1 MKGIPLAWLQLM
13 HEKRRLVAA
22 ISGITFAVILMLV
35 QLGFEQALFT
45 SVTLFYSHLN
55 CELVILS
62 PLFQSMNAIA
72 TFSHR
77 RILEARGFEGVESA
91 HALYLGPAKWKNPV
105 THQARYIFVIG
116 MEPVAGVFDI
126 PELNQQ
132 IRKLEQPGAALF
144 DVLSRPEFGP
154 IQDLLRQHN
163 QVATE
168 VNGSWTHIA
177 GGFPLGTSFV
187 ADATLVTSDENFKRL
202 SPSREFG
209 SVDLG
214 VVKLAPGVD
223 AIAVRDRM
231 RAAFPQDVRVV
242 TKQEMLDI
250 EHDYWA
256 KNTPIGFVFRMGLGM
271 GILVG
276 MIVVYQ
282 ILYSDVTDHL
292 AEYATLK
299 AMGYS
304 DGALG
309 KVVIQQALILSAFGF
324 VPGALLSEA
333 VFVIAHRATLLPLQF
348 SVVRAVVVYA
358 LTAGMCAGSGL
369 LAVRRLKL
377 ANPAD
382 IF

>member
-1 MKGIPLAWLQLM
+1 MTGIPLAWLQLM
-13 HEKRRLVAA
+13 HEPRRLIAA
-22 ISGITFAVILMLV
+22 IAGITFAVVLMLV
-35 QLGFEQALFT
+35 QLGFEQALFA

-55 CELVILS
+55 CELVMLS

-72 TFSHR
+72 DFSHR

-91 HALYLGPAKWKNPV
+91 RALYLGPAKWVNPV
-105 THQARYIFVIG
+105 NHQARYIFVIG
-116 MEPVAGVFDI
+116 MEPVPGIFDI
-126 PELNQQ
+126 PELNRQVST
-132 IRKLEQPGAALF
+132 LSQPGVALF
-144 DVLSRPEFGP
+144 DIRSRPEYGP
-154 IQDLLRQHN
+154 IERLLREN
-163 QVATE
+163 GQVITE
-168 VNGSWTHIA
+168 VNGNWTRVA

-202 SPSREFG
+202 APSRDFG

-214 VVKLAPGVD
+214 VIKLRPGAD
-223 AIAVRDRM
+223 PIAVRDKM
-231 RAAFPQDVRVV
+231 RAALPRDVRVI
-242 TKQEMLDI
+242 TKAEML
-250 EHDYWA
+250 EMERQYWA

-309 KVVIQQALILSAFGF
+309 GVVIREALMLSAFGF
-324 VPGALLSEA
+324 IPGALLSEA

-348 SVVRAVVVYA
+348 SPIRALIVYL

>member
-13 HEKRRLVAA
+13 HEPRRLVAA
-22 ISGITFAVILMLV
+22 ISGITFAVVLMLV

-45 SVTLFYSHLN
+45 SVTLFYSHLDG
-55 CELVILS
+55 ELIMLS

-72 TFSHR
+72 NFSHR
-77 RILEARGFEGVESA
+77 RILEARGFDGIASA
-91 HALYLGPAKWKNPV
+91 HGLYLGPAKWKNPV

-116 MEPVAGVFDI
+116 IEPVAGIFDI
-126 PELNQQ
+126 PELNRQAG
-132 IRKLEQPGAALF
+132 KLADPGVALF
-144 DVLSRPEFGP
+144 DIRSRPEYGP
-154 IQDLLRQHN
+154 IEQLLREHG
-163 QVATE
+163 QVITE
-168 VNGSWTHIA
+168 VNGNWTRIA

-202 SPSREFG
+202 SPSRDFG

-214 VVKLAPGVD
+214 VIKLQTGVD
-223 AIAVRDRM
+223 PVAVRDRL
-231 RAAFPQDVRVV
+231 RASLPQDVRVV
-242 TKQEMLDI
+242 TKQEMMDI
-250 EHDYWA
+250 ERDYWA

-304 DGALG
+304 DAALAT
-309 KVVIQQALILSAFGF
+309 VVIKEALFLSAFGF
-324 VPGALLSEA
+324 IPGALLSEA

-348 SVVRAVVVYA
+348 SPIRALIVYV

>member
-1 MKGIPLAWLQLM
+1 MKGIPLARLQLL
-13 HEKRRLVAA
+13 HEKGRLLAA
-22 ISGITFAVILMLV
+22 ISGITFAVVLMLV

-55 CELVILS
+55 GELVMLS

-77 RILEARGFEGVESA
+77 RILEARGFQGVESA

-105 THQARYIFVIG
+105 TLQARYIFVVG
-116 MEPVAGVFDI
+116 MEPVAGLFDI
-126 PELNQQ
+126 PELNEQVA
-132 IRKLEQPGAALF
+132 KLVQPGAVLF
-144 DVLSRPEFGP
+144 DVKSRPEYGP
-154 IQDLLRQHN
+154 IQKLLEQRGH
-163 QVATE
+163 VITE
-168 VNGSWTHIA
+168 VNGNWTSVD

-202 SPSREFG
+202 VPSREFG
-209 SVDLG
+209 DVDLG
-214 VVKLAPGVD
+214 IVKLSPGVN
-223 AIAVRDRM
+223 AIEVRDRM
-231 RAAFPQDVRVV
+231 RASLPPDVRIV

-250 EHDYWA
+250 ETGYWA
-256 KNTPIGFVFRMGLGM
+256 RNTPIGFVFRMGLGM
-271 GILVG
+271 GLVVG
-276 MIVVYQ
+276 LIVVYQ
-282 ILYSDVTDHL
+282 VLYSDVTDHL

-304 DGALG
+304 DAALAW
-309 KVVIQQALILSAFGF
+309 VVIQEALILSAFGF
-324 VPGALLSEA
+324 VPGAALSA
-333 VFVIAHRATLLPLQF
+333 VVFLIARHATLLPLQF
-348 SVVRAVVVYA
+348 SVPRAVIVYV

>member
-1 MKGIPLAWLQLM
+1 MTGIPLAWLQLM
-13 HEKRRLVAA
+13 HEPRRLLAA
-22 ISGITFAVILMLV
+22 IAGITFAVVLMLV

-45 SVTLFYSHLN
+45 SVSLFYSHLN
-55 CELVILS
+55 CELVMLS

-72 TFSHR
+72 DFSHR
-77 RILEARGFEGVESA
+77 RILEARAFEGVQSA
-91 HALYLGPAKWKNPV
+91 HALYLGPGKWKNPV
-105 THQARYIFVIG
+105 NHQARYIFVIG
-116 MEPVAGVFDI
+116 MEPVPGIFDI
-126 PELNQQ
+126 PELNRQVGA
-132 IRKLEQPGAALF
+132 LAQPGVALF
-144 DVLSRPEFGP
+144 DIRSRPEYGP
-154 IQDLLRQHN
+154 IERLLRERGP
-163 QVATE
+163 VITE
-168 VNGSWTHIA
+168 VNGNWTRIA

-187 ADATLVTSDENFKRL
+187 ADATIVTSDENFKRL
-202 SPSREFG
+202 APSRDFG

-214 VVKLAPGVD
+214 IIKLLPGAD
-223 AIAVRDRM
+223 PAAIRDKM
-231 RAAFPQDVRVV
+231 RAALPQDVRVL
-242 TKQEMLDI
+242 TKQEMI
-250 EHDYWA
+250 EMERQYWA

-309 KVVIQQALILSAFGF
+309 SVVIQEALMLSAFGF
-324 VPGALLSEA
+324 IPGALMSEA
-333 VFVIAHRATLLPLQF
+333 VFVIAHRATLLPLEF
-348 SVVRAVVVYA
+348 SPVRALIVYT
-358 LTAGMCAGSGL
+358 LTAGMCAASGL

>member
-1 MKGIPLAWLQLM
+1 M
-13 HEKRRLVAA
+13 
-22 ISGITFAVILMLV
+22 
-35 QLGFEQALFT
+35 
-45 SVTLFYSHLN
+45 
-55 CELVILS
+55 LS

-72 TFSHR
+72 TFSQR
-77 RILEARGFEGVESA
+77 RVLEARAFPGVEDA

-105 THQARYIFVIG
+105 TRQARYIFVIG
-116 MEPVAGVFDI
+116 MQPVAGVFDI

-132 IRKLEQPGAALF
+132 VAKLEQPGAALF
-144 DVLSRPEFGP
+144 DIRSRPEFGP
-154 IQDLLRQHN
+154 IEELLREHRR
-163 QVATE
+163 VITE
-168 VNGSWTHIA
+168 VNGNWTSIA

-202 SPSREFG
+202 VPSREFG
-209 SVDLG
+209 TVDLG
-214 VVKLAPGVD
+214 VIKLKPG
-223 AIAVRDRM
+223 IAAVTVRDRM
-231 RAAFPQDVRVV
+231 RAALPKDVRVV
-242 TKQEMLDI
+242 TKEEMLDI
-250 EHDYWA
+250 ERDYWA

-271 GILVG
+271 GVLVG

-309 KVVIQQALILSAFGF
+309 WVVIQQALILSAFGF
-324 VPGALLSEA
+324 IPGALLSEA

-348 SVVRAVVVYA
+348 SPGRAAIVYI

>member
-1 MKGIPLAWLQLM
+1 M
-13 HEKRRLVAA
+13 HEPRRLAAA
-22 ISGITFAVILMLV
+22 ISGITFAVVLMLV

-55 CELVILS
+55 GDLIMLS

-72 TFSHR
+72 NVSHR
-77 RILEARGFEGVESA
+77 RLLQARAFEGVASA
-91 HALYLGPAKWKNPV
+91 HGLYLGPAKWKNPV
-105 THQARYIFVIG
+105 THQTRYIFVVG
-116 MEPVAGVFDI
+116 TEPVAGVFDI
-126 PELNQQ
+126 PDLNRQ
-132 IRKLEQPGAALF
+132 IRELANPGVALF
-144 DVLSRPEFGP
+144 DIRSRPEYGP
-154 IQDLLRQHN
+154 VEQLLREHG
-163 QVATE
+163 QVITE
-168 VNGSWTHIA
+168 VNGNWTRIA

-202 SPSREFG
+202 SPGRDFG

-214 VVKLAPGVD
+214 VVKLQPGID
-223 AIAVRDRM
+223 PIATRDKM
-231 RAAFPQDVRVV
+231 QAALPADVRVV

-250 EHDYWA
+250 ERDYWA
-256 KNTPIGFVFRMGLGM
+256 RNTPIGFVFRMGLGM

-304 DGALG
+304 DGALAT
-309 KVVIQQALILSAFGF
+309 VVIKEALILSAFGF
-324 VPGALLSEA
+324 IPGALLSEA

-348 SVVRAVVVYA
+348 SPVRAMIVYV